1 MNAPL
6 TNYRRSLWYIM
17 LQNLVACAVIL
28 AILTLAG
35 CRKKSTIALNVDLY
49 LHPEAA
55 TSDDLLLQTAIQ
67 KQLSSNDITK
77 NSLIHVRV
85 VDRIAFLNGSVGTQS
100 EKQRA
105 NEIAQAVAVTVD
117 QVTIRTK
124 EVQNNIVVEP

>member
-1 MNAPL
+1 MNALL
-6 TNYRRSLWYIM
+6 THDRQSMWFVV
-17 LQNLVACAVIL
+17 LQNLVTCAAIL

-35 CRKKSTIALNVDLY
+35 CHKKSTIGLDVDLY

-55 TSDDLLLQTAIQ
+55 TPDDLLLQTAIQ

-85 VDRIAFLNGSVGTQS
+85 VDRIAFLNGSVGTQG

-105 NEIAQAVAVTVD
+105 NEIAHGVTVTVD
-117 QVTIRTK
+117 QSTIRPK